1 MPRRKQS
8 ILGNR
13 ELRRALALIAFG
25 LVVLPLLVYAV
36 GAVTLGTA
44 GSGLWEYLKVLYGS
58 LLQLRPSAWALVLGP
73 YLLLTLLR
81 FTSRPLR
88 RRSG

>member
-25 LVVLPLLVYAV
+25 LVALPLLVYAV